1 MPLRIKSNLRR
12 NYNFLY
18 AFLSPKLELSVSNM
32 ADAKPQGPFKLVTV
46 NTAPERAKRLI
57 GRVVEDVKAE
67 YTIIYAANAE
77 STSPPPPDLPKPSFP
92 WGDEEAQLLTGKLA
106 IDEVKNMVEKNQP
119 DVLVSTPVLN
129 LLGVSEY

>member
-1 MPLRIKSNLRR
+1 
-12 NYNFLY
+12 
-18 AFLSPKLELSVSNM
+18 M
-32 ADAKPQGPFKLVTV
+32 ADVKPQGPFKLVTV

-77 STSPPPPDLPKPSFP
+77 STSPPPPALPKPSFP
-92 WGDEEAQLLTGKLA
+92 WGDEVQLLTGELA
-106 IDEVKNMVEKNQP
+106 IDEVKNVVEKNQP

-129 LLGVSEY
+129 CLGVSEY